1 MYVHIGND
9 FVVYTGDIIGIFDF
23 DGIMSS
29 GVSTE
34 YLKRL
39 ENENRL
45 ISISEDIP
53 KSVVVVCSGGDD
65 IAYLSPLNSKT
76 IQNRKNIN

>member
-9 FVVYTGDIIGIFDF
+9 FVVYSGDIIGIFDF

-29 GVSTE
+29 RISSG

-39 ENENRL
+39 EAENRL
-45 ISISEDIP
+45 ISVSEDIP
-53 KSVVVVCSGGDD
+53 KSVIITMSNGEDV
-65 IAYLSPLNSKT
+65 AYLSPLGSKT
-76 IQNRKNIN
+76 IQNRKILN

>member
-9 FVVYTGDIIGIFDF
+9 FVVFSGDIIGIFDF

-29 GVSTE
+29 NISSE

-39 ENENRL
+39 ERENKL
-45 ISISEDIP
+45 ISISDDIP
-53 KSVVVVCSGGDD
+53 KSVVVTVSNGED
-65 IAYLSPLNSKT
+65 IAYLSPLASKT
-76 IQNRKNIN
+76 IQNRKI

>member
-9 FVVYTGDIIGIFDF
+9 FVVFSGDIIGIFDF

-29 GVSTE
+29 NISSE

-39 ENENRL
+39 ERENKL
-45 ISISEDIP
+45 ISISDDIP
-53 KSVVVVCSGGDD
+53 KSVVVAVSNGED
-65 IAYLSPLNSKT
+65 IAYLSPLASKT
-76 IQNRKNIN
+76 IQNRKI

>member
-23 DGIMSS
+23 DGIMASQTSS
-29 GVSTE
+29 G

-39 ENENRL
+39 EAENKL
-45 ISISEDIP
+45 INISDDIP
-53 KSVVVVCSGGDD
+53 KSVVIAMSNGEDD
-65 IAYLSPLNSKT
+65 AYLSPLNSKT
-76 IQNRKNIN
+76 IQNRKIIN

>member
-9 FVVYTGDIIGIFDF
+9 FVVFLGDIIGIFDF

-29 GVSTE
+29 NISSE

-39 ENENRL
+39 ERENKL
-45 ISISEDIP
+45 ISISDDIP
-53 KSVVVVCSGGDD
+53 KSVVITVSNGED
-65 IAYLSPLNSKT
+65 IAYLSPLASKT
-76 IQNRKNIN
+76 IQNRKI